1 VSDAHQALRE
11 GPLHARH
18 TGTGARLAAFAGW
31 SMPLEHPGGG
41 VVREHTAVRGAVGVF
56 DVSHLGKLGVTGP
69 GALAAVGEALTADVR
84 RLVPGRS
91 QYSLCCD
98 ERGGVV
104 DDLIVYR
111 RRADH
116 GGSADGSA
124 DGSAAGDELLLVPN
138 AANAAAVA
146 DAVRAAARRKGLDG
160 VVVEDQHD
168 QLGVLAVQ
176 GPRSDDL
183 LDAVGLPAGMDRGA
197 FVDATWRGLPVVVCR
212 TGYTGER
219 GYELLPRWD
228 DTAELWD
235 ALLEAADPLDG
246 LPCGLG
252 ARDTLRTEVGYPLHG
267 HELSTDTTPLQA
279 RLGWAVGWG
288 KESFTGR
295 EALLAERGAGPDR
308 LLWGLLALGRGVPRA
323 GMQVRTAGLPDGVTA
338 ADGVVGTTTSGTFS
352 PVLQQGVAL
361 ALLDAR
367 AGIAEGD
374 ELVVDVRGRPL
385 PVQVVRPP
393 FVPDNSR
400 S

>member
-1 VSDAHQALRE
+1 MSDTPQVLRE

-18 TGTGARLAAFAGW
+18 TGSGARMAAFAGW

-41 VVREHTAVRGAVGVF
+41 VLREHTAVRESVGVF
-56 DVSHLGKLGVTGP
+56 DVSHLGTLLVTGP
-69 GALAAVGEALTADVR
+69 GALAAVDAALTADLS

-91 QYSLCCD
+91 QYALCCD
-98 ERGGVV
+98 ESGGVV
-104 DDLIVYR
+104 DDLIVYLR
-111 RRADH
+111 RLDH
-116 GGSADGSA
+116 DGAGQGRGDGS
-124 DGSAAGDELLLVPN
+124 GDELLLVPN
-138 AANAAAVA
+138 AANAAAVL
-146 DAVRAAARRKGLDG
+146 DAVRGAAQREGLDG
-160 VVVEDQHD
+160 VVVEDAHD
-168 QLGVLAVQ
+168 QLAVLAVQ

-219 GYELLPRWD
+219 GYELLPRWED
-228 DTAELWD
+228 ATELWD

-246 LPCGLG
+246 LPCGLA

-267 HELSTDTTPLQA
+267 HELSTDVTPLQA
-279 RLGWAVGWG
+279 RLGWAVGWA
-288 KESFTGR
+288 KASFTGR
-295 EALLAERGAGPDR
+295 DALLAERAAGPDR

-323 GMQVRTAGLPDGVTA
+323 GMQVRTGSLPDGVS
-338 ADGVVGTTTSGTFS
+338 ADGGVVGTTTSGTFS

-374 ELVVDVRGRPL
+374 ELVVDVRGRSL